1 MFGPVGNL
9 DTTQLFPAPLL
20 VFLFPPLLF
29 SCKKV
34 EGHNAVLLAASRHR
48 LFSDWPVSRCAFGK
62 GGVNPDLPLPAG
74 RRLVGTAGMMRG
86 GGWQRGKE
94 TAAAWAKRADQRGGW
109 QRGKETAAAWA
120 KRADQRDTGAD
131 MVAARKEGG
140 LAVGFDSGLGE
151 HADEAGG
158 LVAPCL
164 LKAVLIG
171 SCWKCFDSSLSSF
184 PMGMLQLNLNSC
196 GVCEAHIG
204 MSVARWY
211 GGAILA
217 QGVTQAE

>member
-94 TAAAWAKRADQRGGW
+94 TAAAWAKRADQR
-109 QRGKETAAAWA
+109 
-120 KRADQRDTGAD
+120 DTGAD

-140 LAVGFDSGLGE
+140 LDL
-151 HADEAGG
+151 
-158 LVAPCL
+158 
-164 LKAVLIG
+164 
-171 SCWKCFDSSLSSF
+171 
-184 PMGMLQLNLNSC
+184 
-196 GVCEAHIG
+196 
-204 MSVARWY
+204 
-211 GGAILA
+211 ILA
-217 QGVTQAE
+217 WASMRMKLEASLLHAC

>member
-1 MFGPVGNL
+1 MAAREGN
-9 DTTQLFPAPLL
+9 
-20 VFLFPPLLF
+20 
-29 SCKKV
+29 SC
-34 EGHNAVLLAASRHR
+34 
-48 LFSDWPVSRCAFGK
+48 C
-62 GGVNPDLPLPAG
+62 
-74 RRLVGTAGMMRG
+74 M
-86 GGWQRGKE
+86 GKE
-94 TAAAWAKRADQRGGW
+94 GRPGGH
-109 QRGKETAAAWA
+109 RSGH
-120 KRADQRDTGAD
+120 
-131 MVAARKEGG
+131 GG
-140 LAVGFDSGLGE
+140 SSERRRVGFDSGLGE

-217 QGVTQAE
+217 EGVTQAE

>member
-1 MFGPVGNL
+1 MIFINLPVACWKLKQMFGPVDNL

-20 VFLFPPLLF
+20 VFLFPSLLF

-94 TAAAWAKRADQRGGW
+94 TAAAWAKRADQR
-109 QRGKETAAAWA
+109 
-120 KRADQRDTGAD
+120 DTGAD

-140 LAVGFDSGLGE
+140 LDLILSWASMRMKLE
-151 HADEAGG
+151 ASLLHA
-158 LVAPCL
+158 C
-164 LKAVLIG
+164 
-171 SCWKCFDSSLSSF
+171 
-184 PMGMLQLNLNSC
+184 
-196 GVCEAHIG
+196 
-204 MSVARWY
+204 
-211 GGAILA
+211 
-217 QGVTQAE
+217 